1 MVSFGAEEA
10 PGEDVADQGREL
22 DAYLYHGTAVEFEL
36 PGIVLALYL
45 IHRLS
50 DRPVELQLKK
60 IDVAKHTHQYID
72 AAVRSVPFGIG
83 IHSYERKDDVEI
95 VLIIDFGQFTG

>member
-72 AAVRSVPFGIG
+72 AAVGGVPLGVG
-83 IHSYERKDDVEI
+83 VDPYKREEDVKI